1 MSGKTFVLKTPPTV
15 AAAAENWVQA
25 PAKAE
30 AAKPAKLT
38 RFTVELDEELH
49 FRMKMYCTQ
58 HRLSMADYIRDV
70 LAERFPAAS
79 PAPSESST
87 AA

>member
-1 MSGKTFVLKTPPTV
+1 MSTKGFVLKTPPTV
-15 AAAAENWVQA
+15 AAAAESWVQA

-30 AAKPAKLT
+30 QSKPLKLT

-49 FRMKMYCTQ
+49 FRMKMYCTK
-58 HRLSMADYIRDV
+58 HRLSMADYIRDL
-70 LAERFPAAS
+70 LAERFPATS
-79 PAPSESST
+79 TSDTSS

>member
-1 MSGKTFVLKTPPTV
+1 MSAKGFVLKTPATV
-15 AAAAENWVQA
+15 AAAAESWVQA

-30 AAKPAKLT
+30 QPKPLKLT

-49 FRMKMYCTQ
+49 FRMKMYCTK
-58 HRLSMADYIRDV
+58 HRLSMADYIRDL

-79 PAPSESST
+79 TSDTSSAT
-87 AA
+87 

>member
-1 MSGKTFVLKTPPTV
+1 MSAKGFVLKTPATV
-15 AAAAENWVQA
+15 AAAAENWVQT

-30 AAKPAKLT
+30 QPKPLKLT

-49 FRMKMYCTQ
+49 FRMKMYCTK
-58 HRLSMADYIRDV
+58 HRLSMADYIRDL

-79 PAPSESST
+79 TGDTSS

>member
-1 MSGKTFVLKTPPTV
+1 MSAKGFVLKTPPTM

-25 PAKAE
+25 PAKE
-30 AAKPAKLT
+30 PKPLKLT

-49 FRMKMYCTQ
+49 FRMKMYCTK
-58 HRLSMADYIRDV
+58 HRLSMADYIRDL

-79 PAPSESST
+79 TGDKSS

>member
-1 MSGKTFVLKTPPTV
+1 MSTKGFVLKTPPTV
-15 AAAAENWVQA
+15 AAAAESWVQA

-30 AAKPAKLT
+30 QPQPLRLT

-49 FRMKMYCTQ
+49 FRMKMYCTK
-58 HRLSMADYIRDV
+58 HRLSMADYIRDL
-70 LAERFPAAS
+70 LAEKFPAAS
-79 PAPSESST
+79 DTSS

>member
-1 MSGKTFVLKTPPTV
+1 MSGKTFVLKTPATV
-15 AAAAENWVQA
+15 AAAAETWVQA

-38 RFTVELDEELH
+38 RFTVELDEDLH

-58 HRLSMADYIRDV
+58 HRLSMADYIRDM
-70 LAERFPAAS
+70 LAEKFPAATQAAND
-79 PAPSESST
+79 PT
-87 AA
+87 A